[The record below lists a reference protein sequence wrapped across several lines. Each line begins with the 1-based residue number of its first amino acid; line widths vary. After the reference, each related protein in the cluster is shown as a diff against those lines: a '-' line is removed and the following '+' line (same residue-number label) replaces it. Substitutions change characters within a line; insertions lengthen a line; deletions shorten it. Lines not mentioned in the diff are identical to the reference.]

1 MVPGVVSKPTKLT
14 HPNVAVHQLVGIP
27 PIPRRFIAMTGCF
40 TGARIGVHAT
50 CLSNIHRGIMERVF
64 YVKDEFG
71 QFVPTPQPFTAF
83 HFPKF
88 VQHIQRK
95 CGVVNPYTFDKFI
108 GCYVARKRAAYES
121 ARQEVAKG
129 NLSKRHSFIQAFGKV
144 EKIDFGAKPDAVQRV
159 VSPRDKRYN
168 ISVGLY
174 IKAMEH
180 PIYRAI
186 DDLFGGPTVMKCL
199 NYQQR
204 ASAIVSKW
212 ARFSN
217 PVAIRADAKRFDQH
231 VSEEALGFEHSVYL
245 KLCPTNSRSEL
256 RKLLSWQMTNRGFVR
271 TKQGTIKYKV
281 RAKRASGDMN
291 TGLGNVL
298 IMCALLWEY
307 KSKLGLRF
315 ELVDDGD
322 DYVII
327 TDRSEEDLIYSTI
340 QQFFISYGFE
350 MDVAN
355 PVYLLEELQFCQTQ
369 PVWDGEDWI
378 MVRTPHMGLM
388 KDTSSMVVDE
398 FVRNGHIVS
407 QPNILR
413 TIGKGGL
420 SLCRGIPIYDALYT
434 RFVEL
439 GGDRD
444 CEDPRVMTG
453 FMYHA
458 KRMGNIRSGK
468 IVTEHAR
475 ISFYRAFG
483 LEPAVQMLLEERIKT
498 WNPLRCLQVLTE
510 VVDPVGIPV

>member
-1 MVPGVVSKPTKLT
+1 MPGVVSKPTKLT

-40 TGARIGVHAT
+40 KGARIGVHAS
-50 CLSNIHRGIMERVF
+50 CLSNIYRGIMERVF

-71 QFVPTPQPFTAF
+71 RFVPTPQPFSGF

-88 VQHIQRK
+88 VQHIVRK
-95 CGVVNPYTFDKFI
+95 CGVINPYSHDQFV
-108 GCYVARKRAAYES
+108 GCYVARKRAAYEV
-121 ARQEVAKG
+121 AAQEVKKG
-129 NLSKRHSFIQAFGKV
+129 NLLRRHAFIQAFGKV

-168 ISVGLY
+168 ISVGLF

-180 PIYRAI
+180 PIYGAI

-212 ARFSN
+212 RRFGT
-217 PVAIRADAKRFDQH
+217 PIAIRADAKRFDQH
-231 VSEEALGFEHSVYL
+231 VSEQALKFEHSVYL
-245 KLCPTNSRSEL
+245 KLCPTNSRTEL
-256 RKLLSWQMTNRGFVR
+256 SQLLRWQQTNIGYVR

-281 RAKRASGDMN
+281 NAKRASGDMN

-298 IMCALLWEY
+298 IMCALLYEY
-307 KSKLGLRF
+307 KTKLGLQF

-327 TDRSEEDLIYSTI
+327 TDKSEEHIVYSTI
-340 QQFFISYGFE
+340 QQFFITYGFE
-350 MDVAN
+350 MDVAQ
-355 PVYLLEELQFCQTQ
+355 PVYSLEELVFCQTQ

-388 KDTSSMVVDE
+388 KDTSSMIVEE
-398 FVRNGHIVS
+398 FVRNGQVVS

-444 CEDPRVMTG
+444 CNDPRLMSG
-453 FMYHA
+453 FMIHA
-458 KRMGNIRSGK
+458 QRMGHIRSGK
-468 IVTEHAR
+468 TVTEHGR

-483 LEPAVQMLLEERIKT
+483 IEPAMQVLLEERISK
-498 WNPLRCLQVLTE
+498 WNPLKCVQSLSE
-510 VVDPVGIPV
+510 VVDLLGIPI